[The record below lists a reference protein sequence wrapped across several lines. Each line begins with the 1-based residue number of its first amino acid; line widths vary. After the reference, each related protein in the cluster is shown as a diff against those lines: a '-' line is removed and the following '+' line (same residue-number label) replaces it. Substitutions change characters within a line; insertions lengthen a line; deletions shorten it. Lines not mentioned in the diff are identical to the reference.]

1 MSENIIILLSFIAII
16 VGATLLFQKIINS
29 IRSKPLLKSKAL
41 LSLEVDGL
49 QKKIE
54 QLTNQHDALDAE
66 TKDLQ
71 QLRDN
76 GEQLARDVDLP
87 YLVSVLVILQ
97 GQKGPPAGAL
107 ADHAA
112 HLVILIG
119 VPHPGGN
126 GALE

>member
-54 QLTNQHDALDAE
+54 QLTNQHDALVRLSFFIA
-66 TKDLQ
+66 
-71 QLRDN
+71 
-76 GEQLARDVDLP
+76 
-87 YLVSVLVILQ
+87 
-97 GQKGPPAGAL
+97 
-107 ADHAA
+107 
-112 HLVILIG
+112 
-119 VPHPGGN
+119 
-126 GALE
+126 